1 MIAEEDCS
9 AAPAEFVPNLL
20 APRVAAENG
29 AIYGQVFP
37 RRQDRSGTL
46 VEIHYYHLWSK
57 DCGQRG
63 HPLDAEH
70 VFVLVQVT
78 DSNEGW
84 RPLFWYAGLTKTRC
98 VMPVRWPRPPLCMRK
113 IMVPPSGSL
122 RESTHRSST
131 SGYARWG
138 AVATRACV

>member
-46 VEIHYYHLWSK
+46 VEIHYYHLWANCGSK
-57 DCGQRG
+57 FLSGLPRDLQIPWSNQR
-63 HPLDAEH
+63 
-70 VFVLVQVT
+70 
-78 DSNEGW
+78 
-84 RPLFWYAGLTKTRC
+84 
-98 VMPVRWPRPPLCMRK
+98 
-113 IMVPPSGSL
+113 
-122 RESTHRSST
+122 
-131 SGYARWG
+131 
-138 AVATRACV
+138 